1 MIALLLS
8 STAALAEPQNWWGV
22 GPMIGTTGF
31 PVQYPAV
38 MPALAQNNDGDNLVE
53 PVTFDLRVGAHAV
66 YYIGNGGRIGSRA
79 FYAGN
84 FATWGAQEITLEYDV
99 VLTKAD
105 KFQLLG
111 GGGIGFGH
119 DRFGALP
126 EANNPDAYLDVTYF
140 PLRAQL
146 SGLFRNG
153 SRAYELQIF
162 GTWHIAGEQKFSLTG
177 EAGDEET
184 GTAVSD
190 PFADLSGADAVKS
203 DAALYAAIGAEV
215 TVYFGDFKSAGK
227 SNDNDN
233 DNDGGKS
240 KSKGKGKNK
249 GDGNDGDGDND
260 KNKGGDGDKNKSGDG
275 DGKKDS
281 KND

>member
-8 STAALAEPQNWWGV
+8 SAAALAEPQNWWGV

-38 MPALAQNNDGDNLVE
+38 MPPLAQDDDGNNFVE
-53 PVTFDLRVGAHAV
+53 PVTFDLRVGARGV
-66 YYIGNGGRIGSRA
+66 YYIGNGGRIGGRA

-84 FATWGAQEITLEYDV
+84 FATWGAQEITIEYEV

-111 GGGIGFGH
+111 GGGVGFGH

-126 EANNPDAYLDVTYF
+126 EAKNPDAYLDVTYF
-140 PLRAQL
+140 PLRAQIG
-146 SGLFRNG
+146 GLFRNG

-162 GTWHIAGEQKFSLTG
+162 GTWHIAGEQKFSKTG
-177 EAGDEET
+177 EAADEKT
-184 GTAVSD
+184 GTAISD
-190 PFADLSGADAVKS
+190 PLAEISGAESVKS

-227 SNDNDN
+227 SSGNDN
-233 DNDGGKS
+233 GKS
-240 KSKGKGKNK
+240 KSKSKSKNK
-249 GDGNDGDGDND
+249 GDSD
-260 KNKGGDGDKNKSGDG
+260 KSKGGDGN
-275 DGKKDS
+275 GKKEG